1 MACAFPIVSDT
12 QLQQNDLAQL
22 GQCSLELVLNRANP
36 VSLLVLLKIGYICER
51 DFFFKSIFEIISLS
65 T

>member
-51 DFFFKSIFEIISLS
+51 DFFF
-65 T
+65 